1 MCTSRRVDE
10 CFGPFLDYLSG
21 ANSSAHR
28 SGQQESTAALMH
40 LTDRGITGP
49 DGSGSGTQPLPEG
62 VCLGGAPLQR
72 LWRVLRYAGFCRH
85 TEA

>member
-1 MCTSRRVDE
+1 M
-10 CFGPFLDYLSG
+10 
-21 ANSSAHR
+21 
-28 SGQQESTAALMH
+28 LMH
-40 LTDRGITGP
+40 LTDHGITRP
-49 DGSGSGTQPLPEG
+49 DGSGSGAQPLPEG